1 MRDALKMYTKSPKQP
16 QVFSID
22 FNSPFYQSVPE
33 CTVSESA
40 ESEPKAEFLEPK
52 GAMEGGIMVN
62 FQPSAAGEYPGR
74 LVMRSNLKHAY
85 TTFILQ

>member
-1 MRDALKMYTKSPKQP
+1 MRDALKMYTQNTPKQP

-40 ESEPKAEFLEPK
+40 EAGAKKAEFLEPK

-74 LVMRSNLKHAY
+74 LVGDR
-85 TTFILQ
+85 I